1 MDSSRKLMVGYDLCE
16 DFTQISCYS
25 YKTMEPIP
33 ISVCEGEDYC
43 PIPTVLC
50 MKAETKQWLFGD
62 EAITCA
68 GAGAGILVEHLL
80 EKVQSEKEVELYGI
94 KFTPIALL
102 EKYIRKTL
110 TLIKNYFP
118 TEPITKLVITVR
130 NSEPILVEKIYEV
143 LASLGIEKDRAVV
156 MSHAG
161 VYLYYALSQ
170 DKSLWMNDVGLF
182 DFGAEG
188 LNFYQIR
195 LNRRSKP
202 MIAGLIKSDYSDD
215 LNMDLLKPKNSN
227 SISSNAAYIFENI
240 ANTALYKQIITTL
253 YFTGSGFSGGWADE
267 VIKSLCVGRRV
278 FFGQNLFTKG
288 ACYAAKELSG
298 DRRLNDFILLSD
310 EMVTSFVSIRAYC
323 DTVFKEIPLIQAGEN
338 WYDVNKSIEV
348 IPEGVAELEII
359 LKNIMTRDVT
369 RKTIPINQFP
379 ERPDRMTRLLINL
392 SCKDKSTGK
401 LTVTDLGFG
410 EIYPETGQVMEFEI
424 EI

>member
-182 DFGAEG
+182 DFDAEG

-202 MIAGLIKSDYSDD
+202 MIAGLIKSNYSDD

-288 ACYAAKELSG
+288 ACYAA
-298 DRRLNDFILLSD
+298 
-310 EMVTSFVSIRAYC
+310 
-323 DTVFKEIPLIQAGEN
+323 
-338 WYDVNKSIEV
+338 
-348 IPEGVAELEII
+348 
-359 LKNIMTRDVT
+359 
-369 RKTIPINQFP
+369 
-379 ERPDRMTRLLINL
+379 
-392 SCKDKSTGK
+392 
-401 LTVTDLGFG
+401 
-410 EIYPETGQVMEFEI
+410 
-424 EI
+424 